1 MMLDTVISN
10 HTSHSGILWTFLN
23 FCQNQLAP
31 SRHSYSGDRWRGW
44 PPSIRT
50 YQQIYHSTSLHFTS
64 LHFTHLILDMIFFF
78 DCILHRIILVYILHA
93 WRTSTH
99 KYQLPPICLLC
110 ACHIVYIAM
119 SFFFLFY
126 FWNVFDMKCIH
137 YDSCQGSR
145 VVQRMRGSRAIER
158 NCAKTNRNIRRV
170 KENEKT
176 KTGEAKN
183 NDWQS
188 ANEWIE

>member
-1 MMLDTVISN
+1 MNIFEFLSESISAIASFIFGRKMERVTAIN
-10 HTSHSGILWTFLN
+10 
-23 FCQNQLAP
+23 QN
-31 SRHSYSGDRWRGW
+31 
-44 PPSIRT
+44 I
-50 YQQIYHSTSLHFTS
+50 STNISFHFTPLHFTT
-64 LHFTHLILDMIFFF
+64 LHSSDSWYDFFF

-145 VVQRMRGSRAIER
+145 VVQRMRGSRTIER

>member
-1 MMLDTVISN
+1 MNIFEFLSESISA
-10 HTSHSGILWTFLN
+10 I
-23 FCQNQLAP
+23 A
-31 SRHSYSGDRWRGW
+31 SYSGDRWRGW

-64 LHFTHLILDMIFFF
+64 LHFTHLILDMIFFSIAF
-78 DCILHRIILVYILHA
+78 CTVLFWCTFYMLDGHRHININYHQFVCCVRAISC
-93 WRTSTH
+93 TS
-99 KYQLPPICLLC
+99 QCR
-110 ACHIVYIAM
+110 
-119 SFFFLFY
+119 FFFLFY